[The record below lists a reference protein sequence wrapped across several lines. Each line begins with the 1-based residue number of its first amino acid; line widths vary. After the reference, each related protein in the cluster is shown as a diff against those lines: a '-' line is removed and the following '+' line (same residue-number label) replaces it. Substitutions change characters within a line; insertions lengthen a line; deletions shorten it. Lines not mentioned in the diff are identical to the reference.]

1 MSIAMRKQPQQ
12 ERSRQMVA
20 TLIEATSRCISRHGL
35 DGTTT
40 PLIAELAG
48 VSVGSLY
55 QYFDSKEALIKA
67 LIQKLLND
75 VTQALKSV
83 PIEQNA
89 TVRDLVGNTIRL
101 GFALLHSNEGLYL
114 ELVRN
119 WHRLPT
125 QDVADTFQQHFM
137 EMARF
142 YFLKHYREHPI
153 QNLQVRLFI
162 IINSTLF
169 TTVRLL
175 SQDNPFLN
183 EEEVIQ
189 GLTDMIAGYLERA

>member
-1 MSIAMRKQPQQ
+1 MRKQPQQ
-12 ERSRQMVA
+12 ERSRQMVS

-67 LIQKLLND
+67 LIQKLLGD
-75 VTQALKSV
+75 VTQALKLV

-153 QNLQVRLFI
+153 HNLQVRLFI

-189 GLTDMIAGYLERA
+189 GLTDMIAGYLEGA